1 MVEQLFIIPIL
12 LFSVVIHEM
21 AHGWMAL
28 RLGDTTAR
36 DAGRLT
42 LNPIPHI
49 DLFGSI
55 LVPLFSILAAGRVF
69 IAWAKPVPVNPW
81 NFRNLRRDDMLVS
94 IVGPVSNLCLALAC
108 SVMVILLGAIG
119 AGARERKRSDPG
131 EILGVPAED
140 VLRRRVPQRRPR
152 GIQPHPDSPSRRL
165 PRARVVPSGRA
176 RRSLSPSR
184 LPRHLLR
191 DSCSCGCRH
200 STRDSGSIIGAVFAP
215 FHALMGYFL
224 PLAP

>member
-1 MVEQLFIIPIL
+1 MVEQLSIVPIL

-55 LVPLFSILAAGRVF
+55 LVPLFSVLAAGRVF

-81 NFRNLRRDDMLVS
+81 NFRNLRRDDILVS
-94 IVGPVSNLCLALAC
+94 IVGPLSNLCLALAC
-108 SVMVILLGAIG
+108 TVMVILIGVTGSAVTNGSVPILAKFWEFMLRMFLGGVYLNIMLAVFNLIPIPPLDG
-119 AGARERKRSDPG
+119 SHVLASFLPDELADRYRRLGFLG
-131 EILGVPAED
+131 IFFILILMRVPAFNA
-140 VLRRRVPQRRPR
+140 
-152 GIQPHPDSPSRRL
+152 GF
-165 PRARVVPSGRA
+165 GY
-176 RRSLSPSR
+176 
-184 LPRHLLR
+184 
-191 DSCSCGCRH
+191 
-200 STRDSGSIIGAVFAP
+200 IIGAVFAP
-215 FHALMGYFL
+215 FNALMNHFL
-224 PLAP
+224 HLAP

>member
-28 RLGDTTAR
+28 KFGDPTAR

-81 NFRNLRRDDMLVS
+81 NYRNFRRDDMIVS
-94 IVGPVSNLCLALAC
+94 LVGPVSNLCLALAC
-108 SVMVILLGAIG
+108 SAVVILLGKIG
-119 AGARERKRSDPG
+119 PALPIQNVPILAKFWEFLLKMFYGGVYLNVVLAVFNLIPIPPLDGSHVLASFLPD
-131 EILGVPAED
+131 EIADRYRRLGFLGIFFVIMLMRVPAFSAGFGNLIE
-140 VLRRRVPQRRPR
+140 
-152 GIQPHPDSPSRRL
+152 
-165 PRARVVPSGRA
+165 
-176 RRSLSPSR
+176 
-184 LPRHLLR
+184 
-191 DSCSCGCRH
+191 
-200 STRDSGSIIGAVFAP
+200 AVFAP
-215 FHALMGYFL
+215 YHALMGLFL
-224 PLAP
+224 PFST